1 MANGPLPPGPKRK
14 LFPFA
19 GIFRD
24 PLRFFSAAARDH
36 GDIVCI
42 ASGPQKIF
50 LLNHPDY
57 VADVFVTNQNNF
69 AKGRALEK
77 SKQFLGDGL
86 LTNEGESHR
95 RQRRLVQPAFHRSR
109 VMSYGKT
116 MTDYT
121 LRMSAQWKNG
131 SNLDI
136 AEEMSRLA
144 LHIVAKTLFNADV
157 ETEAKEIGAA
167 LSTIIGNFNRVML
180 PFSELLI
187 KLPWPS
193 TIRLRRAMTRL
204 DETIFRFIEE
214 RRASGRD
221 AGDLLS
227 MLLLAQDEEAPGR
240 GMTDKQVRDEA
251 MTLFLAGHETTANWL
266 AWTWYLLSQNPEAEK
281 RLREELERVL
291 GGRTPAVEDVPQLKF
306 AEMILSES
314 LRMFP
319 PAWIVGRRA
328 LHDYPVGGYILPAKS
343 IVVVSQWVMHH
354 DERFFPDPFRFD
366 PLRWTPEAKA
376 ARPKF
381 SFFPFGGGA
390 RVCIGEAFAWMEATL
405 ILATLA
411 QQWRVQ
417 LTPGHVV
424 EPLPRIT
431 LRPKN
436 GLLMKLE
443 KR

>member
-1 MANGPLPPGPKRK
+1 MQ
-14 LFPFA
+14 
-19 GIFRD
+19 
-24 PLRFFSAAARDH
+24 FFTTAARDY
-36 GDIVCI
+36 GDIVCL
-42 ASGPQKIF
+42 SDGREKLF

-57 VADVFVTNQNNF
+57 IADVLVTNQNNF

-77 SKQFLGDGL
+77 SRQFLGNGL

-95 RQRRLVQPAFHRSR
+95 CQRRLVQPAFHRQR
-109 VMSYGKT
+109 VMSYGKV

-121 LRMSAQWKNG
+121 TRLSAPWQNG
-131 SNLDI
+131 STLDI

-144 LHIVAKTLFNADV
+144 LNIVAKTLFNADV

-167 LSTIIGNFNRVML
+167 LTTIIGMFNRVML

-187 KLPWPS
+187 KLPLPS
-193 TIRLRRAMTRL
+193 TIRLRRAMKRL
-204 DETIFRFIEE
+204 DETVYRFIKE

-227 MLLLAQDEEAPGR
+227 MLLLAQDEEASGS
-240 GMTDKQVRDEA
+240 GMSDKQVRDEA
-251 MTLFLAGHETTANWL
+251 MTIFLAGHETTANWL
-266 AWTWYLLSQNPEAEK
+266 AWTWYLLSQNPDAEK
-281 RLREELERVL
+281 KLHEELNRVL
-291 GGRTPAVEDVPQLKF
+291 AGRTPTVEDVPQLNYTEK
-306 AEMILSES
+306 ILSES
-314 LRMFP
+314 LRLFP

-328 LHDYPVGGYILPAKS
+328 LNDFSVGGYVLPAKS
-343 IVVVSQWVMHH
+343 IIVISQYVMHR
-354 DERFFPDPFRFD
+354 DGRFYPDPSRFD
-366 PLRWTPEAKA
+366 PERWTPEAKA

-411 QQWRVQ
+411 QQWKMQ
-417 LTPGHVV
+417 LVPGHIV

-431 LRPKN
+431 LRPKH
-436 GLLMKLE
+436 GLQMKLE
-443 KR
+443 KRNAEAA